1 MQQQDAIWAH
11 FQTAGTEVF
20 AGAGPRLRRLLSLI
34 PQAKGRAAVL
44 NIGVGDASFEALAQ
58 KRGLDV
64 HCLDP
69 GEAAIAAVRQRLDL
83 GDKAQVGRAES
94 IPFSSCR
101 FDAVVASEV
110 LEHLDDATLAAAV
123 LEIRRVLAPGGLFLG
138 TVPAREDLREQF
150 TICPCCGHGFH
161 RWGHRQSFSVARLAE
176 VLGAA
181 FPSVSVRSEVFV
193 AWDRL
198 NWAGR
203 LASALKLAL
212 LRLGRHGSGETLL
225 FAARK
230 PGAQDAPA

>member
-1 MQQQDAIWAH
+1 MPQQDAIWAH

-20 AGAGPRLRRLLSLI
+20 AGARPRLKRLLSLI
-34 PQAKGRAAVL
+34 PSGNRQAATL
-44 NIGVGDASFEALAQ
+44 NIGVGDASFEALACE
-58 KRGLDV
+58 KGLDV

-69 GEAAIAAVRQRLDL
+69 GEAAIEAVRQRLGL
-83 GDKAQVGRAES
+83 GSKAVVGRAER
-94 IPFSSCR
+94 IPFASGR

-110 LEHLDDATLAAAV
+110 LEHLNDATLAAAV
-123 LEIRRVLAPGGLFLG
+123 LEIHRVLAPGGLLLG

-161 RWGHRQSFSVARLAE
+161 RWGHRQSFSSARLAE
-176 VLGAA
+176 VLGTA
-181 FPSVSVRSEVFV
+181 FPSVSIRAEMFV

-225 FAARK
+225 FVARK
-230 PGAQDAPA
+230 PAPHEETA